1 MKMKNVVEN
10 LFLLFAI
17 GVIVWIICSYVNIV
31 TNNDTVQTINNYA
44 DWNAFAIFSKII
56 KWYDIIIIENEK
68 RRDYNEEYFTQEKNF
83 HW

>member
-1 MKMKNVVEN
+1 MKNVVEN

-31 TNNDTVQTINNYA
+31 TNNDTVQTINNYT

-68 RRDYNEEYFTQEKNF
+68 RRDYNEE
-83 HW
+83 

>member
-1 MKMKNVVEN
+1 MENIEKRKRLFKMKNVVEN

-31 TNNDTVQTINNYA
+31 ANNDTVQAINNYA

-56 KWYDIIIIENEK
+56 K
-68 RRDYNEEYFTQEKNF
+68 
-83 HW
+83 

>member
-1 MKMKNVVEN
+1 MKNVVEN

-68 RRDYNEEYFTQEKNF
+68 RRDYNEE
-83 HW
+83 

>member
-1 MKMKNVVEN
+1 MKNVIEN

-31 TNNDTVQTINNYA
+31 ANNDTVQAINNYA
-44 DWNAFAIFSKII
+44 GWNAFAIFSKII

-68 RRDYNEEYFTQEKNF
+68 RRDYNEE
-83 HW
+83 

>member
-1 MKMKNVVEN
+1 MKIKNVVEN

-56 KWYDIIIIENEK
+56 KWYDIIIIENKK
-68 RRDYNEEYFTQEKNF
+68 RRDYNEK
-83 HW
+83 

>member
-1 MKMKNVVEN
+1 MKIKNVVEN

-44 DWNAFAIFSKII
+44 GWNAFAIFSKII

-68 RRDYNEEYFTQEKNF
+68 RRDYNEE
-83 HW
+83 

>member
-68 RRDYNEEYFTQEKNF
+68 RRDYNEK
-83 HW
+83 

>member
-1 MKMKNVVEN
+1 MKMKNVIEN

-56 KWYDIIIIENEK
+56 KWYDIIIIGNEK
-68 RRDYNEEYFTQEKNF
+68 RRDYNEE
-83 HW
+83 

>member
-1 MKMKNVVEN
+1 MKNVVEN

-31 TNNDTVQTINNYA
+31 ANNDTIQAINNYA
-44 DWNAFAIFSKII
+44 DWNVFAIFSKII

-68 RRDYNEEYFTQEKNF
+68 RRDYNEE
-83 HW
+83 

>member
-1 MKMKNVVEN
+1 MKNVIEN

-31 TNNDTVQTINNYA
+31 TNNDTVQTINNYT

-56 KWYDIIIIENEK
+56 KWYDIIIIEIEK
-68 RRDYNEEYFTQEKNF
+68 RRDYNEE
-83 HW
+83 

>member
-1 MKMKNVVEN
+1 MKNVVEN

-56 KWYDIIIIENEK
+56 KWYDIIIIENKK
-68 RRDYNEEYFTQEKNF
+68 RRDYNEE
-83 HW
+83 

>member
-68 RRDYNEEYFTQEKNF
+68 RRDYNEE
-83 HW
+83 